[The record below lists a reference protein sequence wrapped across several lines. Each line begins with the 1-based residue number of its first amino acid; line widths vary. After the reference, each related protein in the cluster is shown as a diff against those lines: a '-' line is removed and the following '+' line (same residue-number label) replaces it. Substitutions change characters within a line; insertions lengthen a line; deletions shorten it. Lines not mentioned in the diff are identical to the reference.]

1 MTSTQLLV
9 RAVLMGGLLLG
20 APALAQDAGQDA
32 GGVEDFDGGLPDAS
46 VGGSSADN
54 DTENQGEGRHVID
67 CKLTSDC
74 DRGFACQSGKCIWV
88 GYKDAKVGGCSGA
101 PAFVGLGL
109 GGLALRVRRNRRR

>member
-9 RAVLMGGLLLG
+9 RAMLVGGLVVG
-20 APALAQDAGQDA
+20 APALAQDA

-74 DRGFACQSGKCIWV
+74 DRGFACDNGKCIWV
-88 GYKDAKVGGCSGA
+88 GYKDAKSGGCSTA

-109 GGLALRVRRNRRR
+109 GSLALRVRRNRRR